1 LNNIG
6 EHLVISVPADH
17 IIDYYVV
24 LVELVK
30 AYCVLQQSTAEIKTI
45 RLEPEAYKAEA
56 NEDMSDGEQTIIK
69 EEVEYA

>member
-1 LNNIG
+1 M
-6 EHLVISVPADH
+6 PADH